1 MRKLPQLVPISY
13 RDADNG
19 ISLKCYADTIVYL
32 RENNKRILTAVRF
45 GGYPEQV
52 RGMSDAINGGIS
64 VETEI
69 EQNRVVIY
77 SERKRYRK
85 KLSHDGVYAESMM
98 IMLDDE
104 KNNVSEGEQNG
115 KENIKQRKYIFCR
128 QNDRQALFDEIDQ
141 KISVPLIPEFKDFII
156 DAFIERRILIPLEVL
171 SIEQNFDACMLYMRN
186 DEQDVIDIVNQGLA
200 QGKISIPSA
209 DLSKNNF
216 KNNLPQQQWTRRDL
230 QLFCER
236 YMQEFTQGTSV
247 SLTYHPIYIIAKK
260 KKV

>member
-1 MRKLPQLVPISY
+1 
-13 RDADNG
+13 
-19 ISLKCYADTIVYL
+19 
-32 RENNKRILTAVRF
+32 
-45 GGYPEQV
+45 
-52 RGMSDAINGGIS
+52 
-64 VETEI
+64 
-69 EQNRVVIY
+69 
-77 SERKRYRK
+77 
-85 KLSHDGVYAESMM
+85 
-98 IMLDDE
+98 
-104 KNNVSEGEQNG
+104 
-115 KENIKQRKYIFCR
+115 
-128 QNDRQALFDEIDQ
+128 
-141 KISVPLIPEFKDFII
+141 
-156 DAFIERRILIPLEVL
+156 
-171 SIEQNFDACMLYMRN
+171 MLYMRN